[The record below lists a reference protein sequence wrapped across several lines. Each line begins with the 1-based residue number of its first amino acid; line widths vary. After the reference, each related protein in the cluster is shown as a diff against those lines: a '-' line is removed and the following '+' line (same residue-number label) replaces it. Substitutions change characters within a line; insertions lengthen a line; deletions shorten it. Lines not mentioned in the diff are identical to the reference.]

1 MGLSVMVVG
10 CGIDGTD
17 PQREAIRH
25 RVETA
30 VAKRIAANQ
39 PPSGEQGATNSAEAP
54 D

>member
-10 CGIDGTD
+10 CGIDGAD

-25 RVETA
+25 RVEAA

-39 PPSGEQGATNSAEAP
+39 APTSKQGATNSAEAP